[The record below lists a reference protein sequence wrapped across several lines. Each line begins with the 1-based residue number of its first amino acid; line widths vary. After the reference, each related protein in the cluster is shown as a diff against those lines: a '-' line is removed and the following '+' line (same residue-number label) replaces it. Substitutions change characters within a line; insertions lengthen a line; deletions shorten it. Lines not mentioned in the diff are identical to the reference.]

1 MHEPRR
7 VSGER
12 PAARPPRPRPGA
24 SPDRVPPPPWAI
36 GCFLVSGAAGLIYE
50 IVWSKQLTY
59 LLGSSLQSVA
69 MVAAAFLGGLALGA
83 RLLGTRLARGRDPAR
98 RYAQLELAVAVA
110 GVALLPLLRSLD
122 TPVGQLY
129 RALGGES
136 AAFAGARLVLLFALL
151 VPPAALMGAT
161 LPVLVARC
169 ERGAIGAGLAW
180 LYAVNTLG
188 AVAGSLLAG
197 FLLMPRLGLL
207 GATVVAAALNLL
219 ASLTAFVFAAR
230 DAGRIAQAPML
241 VTTAAA
247 PPLLAPQAR
256 LGLGVLFAASGFAAL
271 ALQLAWVRLYGL
283 VLGSSVYSF
292 AAVLGVYLTGIAL
305 GSAAI
310 APLLARGASV
320 RWFAALQLGIAA
332 SAAWGMHGYVAL
344 PRAML
349 DLGEKTGASWSGLLV
364 AQLGLVLPV
373 LVVPCALL
381 GAVFPLA
388 ARLLQ
393 AGGSGAATGSAYA
406 LNTFG
411 TIAGSLLSGFVLLPA
426 LGVEGVVRLAVALSL
441 VSGLAS
447 LLLPGVA
454 RPRLAASAGLGA
466 LALAAALAAVTA
478 PRWDPVL
485 MSLGTYRPFHARN
498 VLASFRAA
506 GGVGDPTREVAAAQR
521 VLFYREGINASV
533 LVATDLEG
541 RRRWLRVGG
550 KIDAST
556 GDMLTQVMLGLLPAA
571 MCDSGAR
578 TLVVGHGSGFTA
590 AAALAGGAGRTDIV
604 ELEPAVIAGS
614 RLFHESGGD
623 PLDDPRVTLHLEDA
637 RTLLAHGGG
646 RYGLVISEPS
656 NPWIAGVNN
665 LFTVDFYR
673 RVRARLAPDGV
684 FCQWI
689 QLYELSPATFHSLLG
704 AFLEVFPDAH
714 LFCLW
719 RSFDVLLIAAPP
731 GRELPLERLQ
741 TAGARRELAIARL
754 TDAGQVASFY
764 VGSGATLRALV
775 RGAERNTDDRPI
787 VEYRAPRDLIEVG
800 RGLGSQHPLVLG
812 ELSRVV
818 VPPAGGPLAG
828 WPRELQLEWRA
839 RERLAGADDAAA
851 LAVYEELRAA
861 GRLELAAHLAV
872 ERKQDLERAHL
883 AALAAEARRATD
895 AGDPAAARSAL
906 EEQVAN
912 GVSEW
917 GVWLPLAQLRR
928 QAGDVAGSG
937 AAAEHALA
945 LPGGEPAARLE
956 ALLLAGM
963 AAQAGHRTARAFE
976 CFRAAQALAPRDPRG
991 YDYEARVR
999 FAAHD
1004 VEGARAVVTRGLAAV
1019 PGDPALTQA
1028 LQALTQAASRR

>member
-1 MHEPRR
+1 
-7 VSGER
+7 VSGGR
-12 PAARPPRPRPGA
+12 PAARPPRSRPGSA
-24 SPDRVPPPPWAI
+24 PDRALPPLWAI

-69 MVAAAFLGGLALGA
+69 MVTAAFLGGLALGA
-83 RLLGTRLARGRDPAR
+83 RLLGTPLARGRDPAL
-98 RYAQLELAVAVA
+98 RYAQLELAVALA

-122 TPVGQLY
+122 APVGQLY

-136 AAFAGARLVLLFALL
+136 AAFAGARLVLLFGLL

-197 FLLMPRLGLL
+197 FLLMPRLGLG
-207 GATVVAAALNLL
+207 GATVVAAALNLF

-230 DAGRIAQAPML
+230 DAGGRAP
-241 VTTAAA
+241 VPAPVPTAV
-247 PPLLAPQAR
+247 PPLLAPPAR
-256 LGLGVLFAASGFAAL
+256 FGLGVLFAASGFAAL

-292 AAVLGVYLTGIAL
+292 AAVLGVYLAGIAL
-305 GSAAI
+305 GSAAC
-310 APLLARGASV
+310 APLLTRFGAV
-320 RWFAALQLGIAA
+320 PAFAALQLGIAA
-332 SAAWGMHGYVAL
+332 SAAVGMHGYAGL

-349 DLGEKTGASWSGLLV
+349 EIGERSGASWTSLLL

-373 LVVPCALL
+373 LLVPCVLL

-406 LNTFG
+406 LNTLG

-441 VSGLAS
+441 GSGLAS
-447 LLLPGVA
+447 LLLPGVR

-466 LALAAALAAVTA
+466 LALAAVVAAITA

-498 VLASFRAA
+498 LLASFQAA
-506 GGVGDPTREVAAAQR
+506 GGVGDPTRELAAAQR

-533 LVATDLEG
+533 LVASDLEG
-541 RRRWLRVGG
+541 SRRWLRVGG

-590 AAALAGGAGRTDIV
+590 AAALIGGAGRTDIV

-673 RVRARLAPDGV
+673 RVRARLADDGV

-689 QLYELSPATFHSLLG
+689 QLYELSPGTFHSLLA
-704 AFLEVFPDAH
+704 AFLEVFPNAH

-731 GRELPLERLQ
+731 GRELPLARLR
-741 TAGARRELAIARL
+741 TAGARRELGIARL

-764 VGSGATLRALV
+764 VGSGAALRALV

-800 RGLGSQHPLVLG
+800 RGLGSEYPPVLG
-812 ELSRVV
+812 ELSRAV

-828 WPRELQLEWRA
+828 WPRELELEWRA

-851 LAVYEELRAA
+851 LAVYEELRDA
-861 GRLELAAHLAV
+861 GRLDLAARLAV
-872 ERKQDLERAHL
+872 ERKQQLERTRL
-883 AALAAEARRATD
+883 AALAAEVQRATA
-895 AGDPAAARSAL
+895 AGEPTTARKAL
-906 EEQVAN
+906 EELAAN
-912 GVSEW
+912 GVNEW
-917 GVWLPLAQLRR
+917 SVWLPLAQARR
-928 QAGDVAGSG
+928 QAGDLAGSG
-937 AAAEHALA
+937 VAAERALA
-945 LPGGEPAARLE
+945 LPRAEPAARLE

-976 CFRAAQALAPRDPRG
+976 CFRAAQALAPRDPRA

-999 FAAHD
+999 FAAND
-1004 VEGARAVVTRGLAAV
+1004 VEGARAVVTRGLAAA

-1028 LQALTQAASRR
+1028 LQALTRAASRR